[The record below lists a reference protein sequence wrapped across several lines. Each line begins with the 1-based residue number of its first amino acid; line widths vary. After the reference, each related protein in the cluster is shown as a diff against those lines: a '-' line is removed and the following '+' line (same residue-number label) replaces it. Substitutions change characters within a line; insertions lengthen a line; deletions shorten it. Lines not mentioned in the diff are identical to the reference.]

1 MRRTILFAF
10 VNDLLNHNCNAV
22 FRNGHIKYL
31 PNTQIHSKCILTKL
45 YTAHNAHTHTHTAHK
60 QAHPIKSLTYS
71 HNANNTPAE
80 GWPSQTIEDS
90 SSIECKSGFS
100 QSYLKCL
107 FKQNGIYRQN
117 GITEVRCDVMRENSF
132 LNTCSVRFAC

>member
-45 YTAHNAHTHTHTAHK
+45 YTAHNAHTHTH
-60 QAHPIKSLTYS
+60 PIKSLTYS
-71 HNANNTPAE
+71 QNANNTPADE
-80 GWPSQTIEDS
+80 HWIFSARPSKILHHS
-90 SSIECKSGFS
+90 SVNRDLVSRIKMF
-100 QSYLKCL
+100 
-107 FKQNGIYRQN
+107 I
-117 GITEVRCDVMRENSF
+117 
-132 LNTCSVRFAC
+132 